1 MSGKPGRSGRPRQ
14 QVVDPSTLDLLTIPQ
29 VLAYLRQLHRPLGR
43 AKLDREIATGRLP
56 VLVDRLHFDR
66 LGNARVLVQRAA
78 VDRWLAATLTPL
90 QIRSLAS

>member
-1 MSGKPGRSGRPRQ
+1 MSGQPGRSGRKPAP
-14 QVVDPSTLDLLTIPQ
+14 VVDLATLDLLTVPQ
-29 VLAYLRQLHRPLGR
+29 VLAYLRGLHRPLGR

-66 LGNARVLVQRAA
+66 LGNPRVLAQRAA

-90 QIRSLAS
+90 QIRDLAS